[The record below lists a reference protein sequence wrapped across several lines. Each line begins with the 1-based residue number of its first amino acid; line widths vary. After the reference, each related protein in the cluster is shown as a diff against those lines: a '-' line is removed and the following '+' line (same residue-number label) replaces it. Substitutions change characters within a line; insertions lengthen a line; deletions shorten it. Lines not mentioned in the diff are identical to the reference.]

1 MVSNTKNDIFN
12 FSLPLFVSSVE
23 QLIYTKLTF
32 SMNRASRRKKF
43 SILYNLL
50 IDVKNPQTMA
60 KQTVKTDGRVEYT
73 AQIFPWWEIS
83 SKKKKNIKR
92 KMLNNKREGTF
103 VSFFYHGPLFVGRR
117 LHSDWPNFLL
127 FWEIEISSR
136 FNGLL
141 LLLAFSIPSQI
152 LQKNLHQRQNIQF
165 NDGNGRNYCW
175 RFIWVKSETEFFPSL
190 FLLYFLVMY

>member
-83 SKKKKNIKR
+83 SKIKKILKGKCWTIKE
-92 KMLNNKREGTF
+92 KELLF
-103 VSFFYHGPLFVGRR
+103 PFFYHGPLFVGRR

-141 LLLAFSIPSQI
+141 LLLAFQFHHKYYKKPPPTTKHSI
-152 LQKNLHQRQNIQF
+152 
-165 NDGNGRNYCW
+165 
-175 RFIWVKSETEFFPSL
+175 
-190 FLLYFLVMY
+190 